1 MRLHRLSERLEWH
14 LFPPVFSEA
23 QALDQR
29 HEVDLSP
36 ACATLGS
43 GWLTRAASLSP
54 QGAVSH
60 AFTTRTLAMFS
71 PPPTASHNGLE
82 AVPGGGPSNC
92 HSPMQS
98 SCNRSHPGNPPIR
111 RHSIPPLSAIS
122 LARPYIT
129 DAVKI
134 LPKKMSNHMMQGSVK
149 YHFFASL
156 AGRCLSV
163 FPDAP
168 THVPG
173 WAYQSQ
179 PHDNGQPSKSI
190 LECGGCWSPMLLW
203 PASFRGSPRYCVPK
217 WENGESKPR
226 PRFMILKRIF
236 WPLHPVSFYET
247 AKSVIETRETHDTT

>member
-1 MRLHRLSERLEWH
+1 MPFPHGLLGTALCLLGRQLEWIVTSPCKAGCCNSLIKANRKQQAPAGSSADPKQHWQSRWARPSMRLHRLREKLEWH
-14 LFPPVFSEA
+14 LFPPVFSNA

-60 AFTTRTLAMFS
+60 AFTTRTLAMS
-71 PPPTASHNGLE
+71 CPPPRTASHNGLE

-111 RHSIPPLSAIS
+111 RHSIPLLSAMS
-122 LARPYIT
+122 LARPYLT

-134 LPKKMSNHMMQGSVK
+134 LPKKC
-149 YHFFASL
+149 
-156 AGRCLSV
+156 R
-163 FPDAP
+163 
-168 THVPG
+168 T
-173 WAYQSQ
+173 
-179 PHDNGQPSKSI
+179 I
-190 LECGGCWSPMLLW
+190 
-203 PASFRGSPRYCVPK
+203 
-217 WENGESKPR
+217 
-226 PRFMILKRIF
+226 
-236 WPLHPVSFYET
+236 
-247 AKSVIETRETHDTT
+247 